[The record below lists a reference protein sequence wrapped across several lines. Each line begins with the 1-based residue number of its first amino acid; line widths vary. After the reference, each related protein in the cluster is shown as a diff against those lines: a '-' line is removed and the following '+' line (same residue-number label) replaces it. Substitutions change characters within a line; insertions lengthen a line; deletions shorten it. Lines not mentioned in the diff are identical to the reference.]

1 MASITWTGAAADGN
15 YNNPANWSPPQVP
28 GAGDT
33 VTISTAAATA
43 IGISGADA
51 VAGLSINNKVT
62 LNLSNSSTY
71 TIGSGASAATFANS
85 GTFALNSANSTT
97 DFVVGGAKLTLSGT
111 GTILLGNNANNRI
124 LGAAATDQLV
134 NTSNVIAG
142 GGQLGA
148 GQLKFTNGAAGTVD
162 ANLPTTLVLNTG
174 TNIVTNSGLLEATG
188 GGALAIQSS
197 VNDGSTGHV
206 TANGGT
212 VYLQGATLQGGTL
225 STGAAGE
232 VAVQYGYSAGLDG
245 TANAV
250 TNTGTFA
257 IQNNATLSILGS
269 IANQG
274 LIALQSANATT
285 ELVIASALVKLSGGG
300 TISLSD
306 NGNNY
311 IFGTASTNVL
321 DNVNNTIAGS
331 GRLGNASL
339 GLTNEAAGIIDAT
352 GAGVRLYLN
361 TGSLTA
367 ANSGLIEDTGA
378 AGLQINS
385 AIDNAIAGTILAAGA
400 GAFVALDNGSRI
412 AGGKLATSGGGLNLV
427 EYGNSSTL
435 DGSTNAITNA
445 GTFDINNNATLSVLG
460 ALVNAGTINL
470 LSANATTE
478 LTIGTPTLSLTGG
491 GVITLSDNAN
501 NYIFGA
507 AAADVLD
514 NVNNT
519 ISGAGQLGSA
529 QLTFINEAAGVVD
542 ATGSNALVIN
552 TSSALLKNSGLIEA
566 TGVGGLVVQST
577 TIDDSSG
584 GTILAAN
591 SNVYLNSSTLVGGLV
606 KTTGTGNIVVSYG
619 QGAKFDGAAQAVT
632 SSGTVAVQNNGTL
645 SLLGTIVNQN
655 LITLGSTNASTDL
668 IVGPGGATPGTVTL
682 TGNGAL
688 TLSDNFNNRIYGAI
702 AGDTLINLNNTISGA
717 GQIGLNQMT
726 LINDA
731 TINANGVNELLLRSS
746 TAPIVNNK
754 LLEST
759 GTGGLVVNGTTI
771 SNGSGTVTA
780 AGGNVYLQS
789 STIQGGLVSTSGTA
803 AIIVQYGNGATFDGS
818 SGALTSSGSVDVN
831 NNGTLSLLGTL
842 VNTGS
847 IALQSAN
854 ASTDLIIGGSTA
866 STVTLTGSGTI
877 TLSDNG
883 NNRIYGAIA
892 ADTLLNL
899 NNTIAGA
906 GQIGVGQL
914 TLINDATINANA
926 AGNALRIVTGSI
938 AAINNGLIES
948 TNTGG
953 LVINSSIISNT
964 SGTIAAAGGN
974 IVLQSSTLAG
984 GLLTGTAGS
993 AFIVQYG
1000 NISNLDGSAHTLTNR
1015 AEIDVNNNG
1024 TLTLAGTIVNA
1035 GSINLQST
1043 NAGTDLILESATVT
1057 LSGGGIVTLTD
1068 NASNRIYG
1076 AATADVLDNLN
1087 NTITGAGQL
1096 GAGQLTLI
1104 NAGTIAATDTNALL
1118 VNLGSTGTNTATGQ
1132 MLGEGSGGLIFQNGT
1147 YTNQGL
1153 IQADSGSKVTFQSGA
1168 VLTNDSA
1175 TGTLTG
1181 GSYGALSA
1189 GGTATALAS
1198 FTGTAVIADAA
1209 TLILSG
1215 AGSEISFGGTTIETS
1230 LKTITKSGQLQILNN
1245 RGYTT
1250 KNRITSSGTVTLG
1263 GGTLKAGGLSDKAG
1277 SILTGFGTLAASFTD
1292 AGALIATG
1300 GELDLTG
1307 KTNSITGTISGTGTL
1322 GFGGTTTLNTGAAL
1336 SVGNIALLNK
1346 ATLNIATNV
1355 SFAGTFDVVGTASL
1369 SGPGT
1374 FTNTGVFEA
1383 TGKGVGTIADPFTNA
1398 GTISVAAHDQLAFT
1412 GGLANTGLILDA
1424 GTFTDTAALT
1434 GGSLT
1439 LSGVAASAT
1448 IASAA
1453 GSPNST
1459 LATLTTAGGA
1469 LNTSGTTLT
1478 VTGDYNNT
1486 GAGKGNSYNPFA
1498 GVTGT
1503 IDGQGTQLAIVGVN
1517 GTTITSVNGTLTIA
1531 IKAGGTAHFEVEN
1544 IGAAGSAALRGA
1556 LQTTVNG
1563 GTINGTALT
1572 GSGVTAG
1579 NFGAIAAGGHSSI
1592 YTIAYSSGT
1601 LSGEAIHLA
1610 SDFAN
1615 VAGLTI
1621 DIVASAGA
1629 TTPPTQSLGGPDA
1642 ARMAL
1647 DWLPH
1652 GHHG

>member
-33 VTISTAAATA
+33 VTISTATATA

-51 VAGLSINNKVT
+51 VAGLSTNNEVT

-97 DFVVGGAKLTLSGT
+97 DLVVGGAKLTLSGT

-148 GQLKFTNGAAGTVD
+148 GQLKFINGAAGTVD

-174 TNIVTNSGLLEATG
+174 TNAVTNSGLLEATA
-188 GGALAIQSS
+188 GGALVIQSS

-232 VAVQYGYSAGLDG
+232 VAVQYGNSAGLDG

-285 ELVIASALVKLSGGG
+285 ELVIASPLVKLSGGG
-300 TISLSD
+300 SISLSD

-331 GRLGNASL
+331 GQLGDAFL
-339 GLTNEAAGIIDAT
+339 GLTNETAGIIDAT
-352 GAGVRLYLN
+352 GTGARLYLN
-361 TGSLTA
+361 TGSVTA
-367 ANSGLIEDTGA
+367 ANSGLIEDTGT

-385 AIDNAIAGTILAAGA
+385 AIDNGTAGTILASGA

-412 AGGKLATSGGGLNLV
+412 TGGKLVTSGGGLNLI

-435 DGSTNAITNA
+435 DGSTNAVTNA
-445 GTFDINNNATLSVLG
+445 GTLDINNNATLSVLG
-460 ALVNAGTINL
+460 ALVNAGAINL
-470 LSANATTE
+470 LSTNATTE

-507 AAADVLD
+507 AATDILD
-514 NVNNT
+514 NVNNI
-519 ISGAGQLGSA
+519 ISGSGQLGDAS
-529 QLTFINEAAGVVD
+529 LTFINEAAGIVD
-542 ATGSNALVIN
+542 ATGGTALVIN
-552 TSSALLKNSGLIEA
+552 TAGELLKNSGLIEA
-566 TGVGGLVVQST
+566 TGTGGLVVQST

-591 SNVYLNSSTLVGGLV
+591 SNVYLNSGTLVGGLV

-619 QGAKFDGAAQAVT
+619 QGAEFDGAAQAVT

-754 LLEST
+754 LIEST

-899 NNTIAGA
+899 NNTITGA

-953 LVINSSIISNT
+953 LVINSSTISNT

-974 IVLQSSTLAG
+974 IILQSSTLAG

-1000 NISNLDGSAHTLTNR
+1000 NIGSLDGSAHALTNR

-1024 TLTLAGTIVNA
+1024 TLTLAGTIANA
-1035 GSINLQST
+1035 GSINLEST
-1043 NAGTDLILESATVT
+1043 NNYTDLILESSTVT
-1057 LSGGGIVTLTD
+1057 LSGGGTITLTD
-1068 NASNRIYG
+1068 NAANRIYG
-1076 AATADVLDNLN
+1076 AAAADVLNN
-1087 NTITGAGQL
+1087 VSNTIAGSGQL

-1104 NAGTIAATDTNALL
+1104 NAGTIAATGTNALL

-1132 MLGEGSGGLIFQNGT
+1132 MLGEGTGGLIFQNGT

-1153 IQADSGSKVTFQSGA
+1153 IQAGSGSKVTFQSGA

-1198 FTGTAVIADAA
+1198 FTGAVVIADAA

-1250 KNRITSSGTVTLG
+1250 TNRITSSGTVTLG
-1263 GGTLKAGGLSDKAG
+1263 GGTLKAGGLSDKTG

-1292 AGALIATG
+1292 AGVLIATG

-1322 GFGGTTTLNTGAAL
+1322 GFGGTTTLNTGTVL
-1336 SVGNIALLNK
+1336 SVGHIALLNK
-1346 ATLNIATNV
+1346 ATLAIASSV
-1355 SFAGTFDVVGTASL
+1355 SFAGTFNVVGGASIT
-1369 SGPGT
+1369 GPGT
-1374 FTNTGVFEA
+1374 FTNTGLFEA
-1383 TGKGVGTIADPFTNA
+1383 TGKGA
-1398 GTISVAAHDQLAFT
+1398 GTISDAFANAGTLSVAANDTLSFS
-1412 GGLANTGLILDA
+1412 GGLANTGLILDS
-1424 GTFTDTAALT
+1424 GNFTDTVALT

-1439 LSGVAASAT
+1439 LGGAHASAT
-1448 IASAA
+1448 IASTA
-1453 GSPNST
+1453 GAGNST

-1486 GAGKGNSYNPFA
+1486 AAGRGNSYNPFA

-1503 IDGQGTQLAIVGVN
+1503 INGQGTQLAVIGVN

-1531 IKAGGTAHFEVEN
+1531 IKAGGTAQFEVEN
-1544 IGAAGSAALRGA
+1544 TGAAGAATLRGA

-1601 LSGEAIHLA
+1601 LTNEAIHLA

-1621 DIVASAGA
+1621 DIVVQAAAA
-1629 TTPPTQSLGGPDA
+1629 TPALSIPDNA
-1642 ARMAL
+1642 PMGL
-1647 DWLPH
+1647 NWVPNL
-1652 GHHG
+1652 HHG